1 MKPSTLKLAVLFLF
15 IDMVVARCGAEQ
27 TNATR
32 PVTVASYYCGKGSYL
47 EPDTVNGLKYLEAVR
62 DVFDGKK

>member
-1 MKPSTLKLAVLFLF
+1 MKPSTLKLAVLLLV
-15 IDMVVARCGAEQ
+15 IDMVQAIFGAEE

-32 PVTVASYYCGKGSYL
+32 PITVASYYFGKGSYL

-62 DVFDGKK
+62 DVFDGNK